1 MDMFKNWCQKYTLA
15 PYEHTANTSQMN
27 TNPSIKMLAS
37 VNWALDYN
45 VRRAVAKVLCDFYQL
60 F

>member
-1 MDMFKNWCQKYTLA
+1 MDMCQKYTLA

-37 VNWALDYN
+37 MN
-45 VRRAVAKVLCDFYQL
+45 
-60 F
+60 